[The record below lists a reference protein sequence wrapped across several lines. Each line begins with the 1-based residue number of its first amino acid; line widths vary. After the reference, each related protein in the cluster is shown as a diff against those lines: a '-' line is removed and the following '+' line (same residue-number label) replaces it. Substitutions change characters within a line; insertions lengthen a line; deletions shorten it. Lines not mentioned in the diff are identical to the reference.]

1 MSVNGRRQNGGG
13 RHNFVGRPKPLLV
26 YTGLLG
32 DTDRPAR
39 HRDSH
44 RGLYLYALAW
54 QDGWT
59 VDQHR
64 SFWTGCLDLCPRGE
78 PGKRRHRDDLAAVA
92 GWLRM
97 MGVVDESIINM
108 LREATGPNG
117 PNADTLRKYE
127 TLDALS
133 GEPAA

>member
-1 MSVNGRRQNGGG
+1 M
-13 RHNFVGRPKPLLV
+13 
-26 YTGLLG
+26 
-32 DTDRPAR
+32 
-39 HRDSH
+39 
-44 RGLYLYALAW
+44 
-54 QDGWT
+54 
-59 VDQHR
+59 
-64 SFWTGCLDLCPRGE
+64 
-78 PGKRRHRDDLAAVA
+78 A